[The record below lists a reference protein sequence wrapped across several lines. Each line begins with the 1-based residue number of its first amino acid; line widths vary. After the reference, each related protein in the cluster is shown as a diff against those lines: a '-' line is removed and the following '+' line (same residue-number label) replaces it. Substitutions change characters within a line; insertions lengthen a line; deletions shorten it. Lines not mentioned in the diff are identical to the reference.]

1 MMKATARRLSLVLL
15 GFMLSCQSLRAET
28 IWEVYELARERD
40 AILAA
45 AEGGY
50 LAAIEVKPQARAF
63 LLPQLEFTASAARQS
78 TDVDVDGDSNFDG
91 NPNPRELDLSLL
103 QSVYRKEFWVQLAQA
118 DSQIAQ
124 AKAELE
130 AARQDLIV
138 RTAEAYFRVLFAED
152 NLEFTRAEREAIGR
166 QLEQSQRRFEV
177 GLIAITDV
185 KESEARYDTAVA
197 EQISAENLLD
207 VTREDLAVI
216 TGQYIASV
224 GRLSED
230 APLVLPEPADIDE
243 WVKIALDE
251 NVNLIAARFAT
262 ETSRQDVTRARST
275 FLPYV
280 DLFASGVRRKE
291 NEGILPNDREIT
303 DLSVGLQATVPI
315 YLGGSRFSQVRES
328 RASFQES
335 QDLLELERRRTIQGA
350 RESYLNVESQMS
362 RVRAL
367 KRAVISNQTSAEATQ
382 AGFEVGTRTAVDV
395 LITLSAVF
403 EAERDYSEARYT
415 YVLNGL
421 RLKRAA
427 GILTEDDIRA
437 VNVYME

>member
-1 MMKATARRLSLVLL
+1 MKASATRIAISLFGLL
-15 GFMLSCQSLRAET
+15 LACQAARAET
-28 IWEVYELARERD
+28 FWEVYELARERD
-40 AILAA
+40 AQLAA
-45 AEGGY
+45 AEAAY

-78 TDVDVDGDSNFDG
+78 TDVDINGAENVSGDPD
-91 NPNPRELDLSLL
+91 PREMNLSLL
-103 QSVYRKEFWVQLAQA
+103 QSVYRREFWVQLSQA
-118 DSQIAQ
+118 DAQIAQ

-130 AARQDLIV
+130 AARQDLII

-152 NLEFTRAEREAIGR
+152 NLQFTKAEKEAIGR

-207 VTREDLAVI
+207 TTREALAVI
-216 TGQYIASV
+216 TGEYIESV
-224 GRLSED
+224 GRLSEE
-230 APLVLPEPADIDE
+230 APLELPEPSDIDE
-243 WVKIALDE
+243 WVKTALDE
-251 NVNLIAARFAT
+251 NVDLIAARFAT
-262 ETSRQDVTRARST
+262 ETSRQEITRARST

-280 DLFASGVRRKE
+280 DLFASGTKRKE
-291 NEGILPNDREIT
+291 DSGLFPERDTT
-303 DLSVGLQATVPI
+303 DLTVGLQATLPL
-315 YLGGSRFSQVRES
+315 YLGGSRFSQVREA

-335 QDLLELERRRTIQGA
+335 QDLLEFTRRQVIQGA

-362 RVRAL
+362 RVMAL

-395 LITLSAVF
+395 LLTLSAVF
-403 EAERDYSEARYT
+403 EAERNYSEARYT

-427 GILTEDDIRA
+427 GILSEEDVRA
-437 VNVYME
+437 INVYME